1 MGHPETILE
10 RTDRMLSV
18 IASAKPDINVIQ
30 ITRARD
36 VNSLWQ
42 SSLGSSL
49 MFSVDEAPL
58 DATAEREAQ
67 NIVSRYLQRQHYAAT
82 PVVMSQ
88 MVDFQNAL
96 QMRSKVI
103 SAIETL
109 MRV

>member
-10 RTDRMLSV
+10 RTDRMLEV
-18 IASAKPDINVIQ
+18 IKGGADVNAVQYAK
-30 ITRARD
+30 ARD
-36 VNSLWQ
+36 LNSLWR

-49 MFSVDEAPL
+49 MFSVDEAPI

-67 NIVSRYLQRQHYAAT
+67 NIVSRYLQRQQYAAT
-82 PVVMSQ
+82 PIVMAQ
-88 MVDFQNAL
+88 MVEFQNTL

-109 MRV
+109 LRS

>member
-18 IASAKPDINVIQ
+18 ITSVKPEVNAVQNAK
-30 ITRARD
+30 ARD
-36 VNSLWQ
+36 LNSLWQ

-49 MFSVDEAPL
+49 MFSVDEIPL
-58 DATAEREAQ
+58 NAIAEREAQ
-67 NIVSRYLQRQHYAAT
+67 NIVSRFLQRQTYAAT

-88 MVDFQNAL
+88 MVDFQNTL

-103 SAIETL
+103 SAVETL
-109 MRV
+109 MRG

>member
-18 IASAKPDINVIQ
+18 IISAKPEANAVH
-30 ITRARD
+30 TAKARD
-36 VNSLWQ
+36 LNSLWQ

-49 MFSVDEAPL
+49 MFSVDELPL
-58 DATAEREAQ
+58 NAVAEREAQ
-67 NIVSRYLQRQHYAAT
+67 SIVSRFLQRQTHAAT
-82 PVVMSQ
+82 PIVMSQ

-109 MRV
+109 MQ

>member
-18 IASAKPDINVIQ
+18 ITATPEANALQAAKAHDLN
-30 ITRARD
+30 A
-36 VNSLWQ
+36 LWQ

-49 MFSVDEAPL
+49 MFSVDEGPL

-67 NIVSRYLQRQHYAAT
+67 NIVSRFLQRQQHAAT
-82 PVVMSQ
+82 PIARSQ
-88 MVDFQNAL
+88 MVEFQNAL
-96 QMRSKVI
+96 QTRSKVI

-109 MRV
+109 LCG